1 MRDMYQVMDMWGAW
15 AAAENSGVDWSP
27 IAAGFKGLIP
37 HGKKS
42 RPQCTDDEGIM
53 IDGCVGRLKKYKPEE
68 YEIVMAHFV
77 LGISLRTIAKKA
89 KCSDGSI
96 RQSINIGVAFIQGV
110 YYMKK
115 RT

>member
-15 AAAENSGVDWSP
+15 AAAENSGIDWSP

-42 RPQCTDDEGIM
+42 RLQCTDDEGIR
-53 IDGCVGRLKKYKPEE
+53 IDGCVGRLKQYKPEE
-68 YEIVMAHFV
+68 YELVMAHFV
-77 LGISLRTIAKKA
+77 LGISLRAIAKRC

-96 RQSINIGVAFIQGV
+96 GKKLHSAEGFIMGCLA
-110 YYMKK
+110 MKI
-115 RT
+115 

>member
-37 HGKKS
+37 HGKRS

-68 YEIVMAHFV
+68 YGIVIAHFV
-77 LGISLRTIAKKA
+77 MGISLRSIAKNNR
-89 KCSDGSI
+89 CSDGSI
-96 RQSINIGVAFIQGV
+96 RKQLHSAEGFIMGCLA
-110 YYMKK
+110 MN
-115 RT
+115 T

>member
-42 RPQCTDDEGIM
+42 RPQCLDDEGIM
-53 IDGCVGRLKKYKPEE
+53 IDGCVARLKKCRPEH
-68 YEIVMAHFV
+68 YELIVAHFI
-77 LGISLRTIAKKA
+77 LGISLRGVAKYR
-89 KCSDGSI
+89 KCSDGTVRKDMETALGFI
-96 RQSINIGVAFIQGV
+96 DGVLSMV
-110 YYMKK
+110 S
-115 RT
+115 